1 MVKLISHRGNMKG
14 KNPDRENHPDY
25 IMEALNKGYHVE
37 VDVHY
42 KDGDLYLGHNEPK
55 YKVRQN
61 LLRFNRIICH
71 AKDKE
76 ALQVMLESGEIHCFW
91 HDGDDYTLTSD
102 GLVWVHPTKELLP
115 ESVCV
120 LPENPDSKLKGIEDC
135 YAICSDYIEEFSGEK
150 PIGDVLRRLK
160 SSFEKSESNA

>member
-55 YKVRQN
+55 K
-61 LLRFNRIICH
+61 F
-71 AKDKE
+71 
-76 ALQVMLESGEIHCFW
+76 GE
-91 HDGDDYTLTSD
+91 DLDD
-102 GLVWVHPTKELLP
+102 
-115 ESVCV
+115 
-120 LPENPDSKLKGIEDC
+120 
-135 YAICSDYIEEFSGEK
+135 
-150 PIGDVLRRLK
+150 
-160 SSFEKSESNA
+160 